1 MAENLCLIFESGL
14 FFSLAS
20 QDFSVLE
27 MLLVVLWKAEL
38 KHVVE
43 EGVLSATLS
52 YSAPF
57 FQVRVFVHFVG
68 FAHRDDI
75 AAEAN
80 QRLAM
85 NRLVSA
91 MEITESAFRNLDVSR
106 HKVVR
111 EARLE
116 FHHLSF
122 KHDVVGTHLEKLFW
136 DDGGVIIVFGSRHLE
151 VIWRFFWLNRFIR
164 ILRLWRLRVLEL
176 LALWIRVAEV
186 FHWS

>member
-1 MAENLCLIFESGL
+1 
-14 FFSLAS
+14 
-20 QDFSVLE
+20 
-27 MLLVVLWKAEL
+27 MLLIVLREAEL

-57 FQVRVFVHFVG
+57 FQVGVFVHFVG
-68 FAHRDDI
+68 LADCDDI

-106 HKVVR
+106 NKVVR
-111 EARLE
+111 EAGLE
-116 FHHLSF
+116 FHDLSF
-122 KHDVVGTHLEKLFW
+122 KHDAVGTHLEKLF
-136 DDGGVIIVFGSRHLE
+136 
-151 VIWRFFWLNRFIR
+151 
-164 ILRLWRLRVLEL
+164 
-176 LALWIRVAEV
+176 
-186 FHWS
+186 